1 MTTAHTGADGR
12 TTAGAAPGIAASA
25 AMFIVC
31 MDTLITN
38 VGLPTITAELGGGM
52 AAQQWIVDGY
62 TLPFATLLL
71 LAGNLSDRFGAKRAF
86 AAGTAGFAAAS
97 LICGLATGVGVLI
110 AGRALLGVAAALIL
124 PSSMALIKEGY
135 EDGPARSRA
144 LAFWGVGGSAA
155 AAVGPILG
163 GLLVPIHWSL
173 IFLVNVPICLGILA
187 LVPRLARSPQAAQP
201 FDLMGQALAI
211 IGLGCL
217 VGGVIEGGSEG
228 FVGFPAAMLAIA
240 LAAIA
245 AFIRSQGRAAHPMM
259 PLDLF
264 RATGMRMAVLGGF
277 AMILNWNGLIF
288 MGTLALQQ
296 QLGLTPFASG
306 MAFVPAAVTGVIG
319 NLVSDRLVGGRG
331 FRFAI
336 LTAVAVMMGGFA
348 ILAAGSQTPS
358 LALIAA
364 GVAFVGA
371 GGAVGTP
378 SLAALVLRSV
388 DSSRAGIASAV
399 FNTMLQ
405 VGGAVGIAAFGVM
418 ATSLPTFA
426 DGLTASY
433 ATSLALLLVMLAYAL
448 RAKDL
453 GNR

>member
-1 MTTAHTGADGR
+1 MASARAGADGR
-12 TTAGAAPGIAASA
+12 TAAGAAPGIAASA

-71 LAGNLSDRFGAKRAF
+71 LAGNLSDRFGAKRVF
-86 AAGTAGFAAAS
+86 AVGTAAFAAAS
-97 LICGLATGVGVLI
+97 LVCGLAASVGVLI
-110 AGRALLGVAAALIL
+110 AGRALLGVGAALIL

-144 LAFWGVGGSAA
+144 LAFWGVGGSAS

-163 GLLVPIHWSL
+163 GILVPIHWSL
-173 IFLVNVPICLGILA
+173 IFLVNVPICLGILL
-187 LVPRLARSPQAAQP
+187 LVPRLARSPRNVQP
-201 FDLMGQALAI
+201 FDLVGQVLAI
-211 IGLGCL
+211 VGMGSL

-228 FVGFPAAMLAIA
+228 FAGFPAAMLAVGA
-240 LAAIA
+240 VAIA
-245 AFIRSQGRAAHPMM
+245 AFLYSQTRVAHPMM
-259 PLDLF
+259 PLGLF
-264 RATGMRMAVLGGF
+264 GATGMRMAVLGGF
-277 AMILNWNGLIF
+277 VMILNWNGLIF

-306 MAFVPAAVTGVIG
+306 MAFVPAAVTGIIG

-336 LTAVAVMMGGFA
+336 LTAIAIMMTGFA
-348 ILAAGSQTPS
+348 ILAIGSQSPS
-358 LALIAA
+358 LGLIAV
-364 GVAFVGA
+364 GVAIVGS

-388 DSSRAGIASAV
+388 DSSQAGIASAV
-399 FNTMLQ
+399 FNTMRQ
-405 VGGAVGIAAFGVM
+405 VGGAIGIAAFGVM
-418 ATSLPTFA
+418 ATAMPTFS

-433 ATSLALLLVMLAYAL
+433 ATSLVLLAAMLAYAL
-448 RAKDL
+448 HAKRL
-453 GNR
+453 GSR